1 MKTTPSW
8 LAAGRGN
15 TPLVLL
21 HGMGSTAEVWLPQ
34 LNHFGRHRHTIA
46 WTAPGYG
53 RSPAL
58 PMLGWPALADAL
70 AEMLDAL
77 GIPRAIVLGHS
88 IGGMVAQA
96 FYHQHPHRVA
106 GLILSATSAGFGSA
120 DPQWKEDFLRQR
132 TEPMARYDSFAQAAP
147 DMLAGFMGPGI
158 SAHLRQ
164 LAEIS
169 AANIEKSRYIDYM
182 RLLITFDHKDRL
194 PDIAV
199 PTLLLAGELDTQ
211 APPKGMQRMADAIP
225 GARLETLPGT
235 KHMANLENPAQF
247 NQVVDAFLA
256 RLA

>member
-1 MKTTPSW
+1 MNNTPSW
-8 LAAGRGN
+8 LGAGHGN
-15 TPLVLL
+15 TPLILL

-34 LNHFGRHRHTIA
+34 LNHFGRQRHTVA
-46 WTAPGYG
+46 WTTPGYG
-53 RSPAL
+53 PSPAL
-58 PMLGWPALADAL
+58 PTLGWSELANALAQ
-70 AEMLDAL
+70 MLDTL
-77 GIPRAIVLGHS
+77 RIPKAVVLGHS

-106 GLILSATSAGFGSA
+106 GLILSATSAGFGST

-158 SAHLRQ
+158 SAHMRQ

-182 RLLITFDHKDRL
+182 RLLVTFDHKDHL

-235 KHMANLENPAQF
+235 KHMANIENPAQF
-247 NQVVDAFLA
+247 NQVIDTFLA
-256 RLA
+256 RFA